1 MYPNCLFD
9 SCSQSSRY
17 HDGWYWQPMSPK
29 CKNRRRGIC
38 CMARQEFGEDEVK
51 LAIIV
56 RALYGLKSSGTSCLV
71 FTFCNK
77 TSAYRFHSK
86 LHGSGYASLGGS
98 HTRRFQI
105 LWTHASLYSYIDDIL
120 RISKDLT
127 KIIHS
132 FADPHFLYRLKNV
145 GPPKMWYLSAEEY
158 LVNAIPVI
166 LEESFGPLKQTII
179 QNEQVRCSSSTR
191 LPSQTGYIRF

>member
-1 MYPNCLFD
+1 M
-9 SCSQSSRY
+9 
-17 HDGWYWQPMSPK
+17 
-29 CKNRRRGIC
+29 RRWEAVTPEG
-38 CMARQEFGEDEVK
+38 
-51 LAIIV
+51 
-56 RALYGLKSSGTSCLV
+56 
-71 FTFCNK
+71 
-77 TSAYRFHSK
+77 
-86 LHGSGYASLGGS
+86 
-98 HTRRFQI
+98 RRFQI

-191 LPSQTGYIRF
+191 EEGSKSLIQTILLL